1 MAKRLLCFRGSRDR
15 SESREDSFMSIS
27 YKLHCLCPGTA
38 GMQSAEQGDAG
49 TVFFFFKV
57 YSKLGSPD
65 YLEVQWPM

>member
-49 TVFFFFKV
+49 TVFFFF
-57 YSKLGSPD
+57 
-65 YLEVQWPM
+65 